1 MITCLTNTYFSG
13 TICEKIS
20 TRLRLATSY
29 NQKDMKKIYLISIF
43 TIFIGFISLRG
54 QQYPLF
60 TNYLTNE
67 YGYNPAV
74 TGDVTGMQ
82 FNFLY
87 RAQWVGIE
95 DAPVTQL
102 VSFRSRLNAIPL
114 GLGGYFFKDEAGA
127 LKRTGGSLLLSYS
140 QRLGKRSFLSG
151 GVAGGFYNLRLRDDI
166 SVEDEMDEVIINGM
180 GGSWFPDFNAGIQ
193 LSIGDFYLGFSV
205 PQILERKITFGSP
218 EIGINSLK
226 RHYYFTTGYDI
237 PVAENFRIEPSV
249 LVKLTELTNP
259 QIDASLKM
267 TFLNAFWIGGT
278 YRTEDAASA
287 MAGFTIR
294 EIFDISY
301 AYDISTS
308 GLRNVSEG
316 SHELSLTLR
325 LVKTTDSDGDGV
337 ADIHDKCPAQPG
349 PQKNNGCPQD
359 LFTEKGAEKED
370 DGPDRDGDGIWDEL
384 DECPDIRGPYENK
397 GCPWADRDF
406 DGIRDDIDECPG
418 LAGVAS
424 NNGCPVDD
432 RDRDGIVDQFDKCPD
447 QAGSF
452 VSHGCPDRDT
462 DKDGIVNAMD
472 KCPNTFG
479 PATNEGCPIVSTKE
493 LEIIQVAMRNLYFDS
508 AKASIWRKSYPH
520 LDRLAELMVE
530 RADWQLKIVGHTDNK
545 GGEKSNLEVSK
556 RRAEAVMFYLV
567 NRGVP
572 KKQLIVEYYGETRP
586 FASNDKE
593 SGRQLNRRVELEFV
607 FD

>member
-1 MITCLTNTYFSG
+1 MG
-13 TICEKIS
+13 
-20 TRLRLATSY
+20 
-29 NQKDMKKIYLISIF
+29 
-43 TIFIGFISLRG
+43 IGSLWS

-67 YGYNPAV
+67 FGYNPAV
-74 TGDVTGMQ
+74 TGEVTGMQ

-95 DAPVTQL
+95 DAPVTQM
-102 VSFRSRLNAIPL
+102 VSFRSRLNALPL

-127 LKRTGGSLLLSYS
+127 LRRTGGSLLLSYS
-140 QRLGKRSFLSG
+140 QQLGKRSFLSG
-151 GVAGGFYNLRLRDDI
+151 GVAGGFYNLRLKDDI
-166 SVEDEMDEVIINGM
+166 SVVDEMDDVIINGRN
-180 GGSWFPDFNAGIQ
+180 GSWFPDFNAGVQ
-193 LSIGDFYLGFSV
+193 LRIGDFFLGFSV
-205 PQILERKITFGSP
+205 PQILERRISFGNP
-218 EIGINSLK
+218 EIGTNSLK
-226 RHYYFTTGYDI
+226 RHFYFNTGYDI
-237 PVAENFRIEPSV
+237 PVTNGFRIEPSV
-249 LVKLTELTNP
+249 LVKLTEVTSP

-267 TFLNAFWIGGT
+267 TFLNLFWIGGT
-278 YRTEDAASA
+278 YRMEDAASA

-294 EIFDISY
+294 EMLDISY
-301 AYDISTS
+301 SYDMSTS
-308 GLRNVSEG
+308 ALRTVSGG

-337 ADIHDKCPAQPG
+337 ADSYDKCPQEPG

-359 LFTEKGAEKED
+359 LFTDKGVEKEGND
-370 DGPDRDGDGIWDEL
+370 QDGDGIWDDL

-406 DGIRDDIDECPG
+406 DGIRDDVDECPG
-418 LAGVAS
+418 LAGVES

-432 RDRDGIVDQFDKCPD
+432 RDRDGIVDQFDRCPD
-447 QAGSF
+447 QPGSF
-452 VSHGCPDRDT
+452 VSYGCPDTDT

-493 LEIIQVAMRNLYFDS
+493 LEVIQVAMRNLYFDTGQ
-508 AKASIWRKSYPH
+508 ASVWRKSYPH
-520 LDRLAELMVE
+520 LDRLAELMNE
-530 RADWQLKIVGHTDNK
+530 RADWQLRIIGHTDNK
-545 GGEKSNLEVSK
+545 GTEKSNMDVSQK
-556 RRAEAVMFYLV
+556 RAEAVMFYLI
-567 NRGVP
+567 NQGVP
-572 KKQLIVEYYGETRP
+572 RQQLMVEYYGETRP
-586 FASNDKE
+586 FASNDHE